1 MAAGEGTRMKSSLPK
16 VLHGICGMTMI
27 ERVLSVCPEGE
38 TPCVVVGHGRDE
50 VIAHVGDRARFFVQ
64 EQQHGTGHAVMMAK
78 QALIGHKGMTLVL
91 AADMPLL
98 TRSTVQA
105 LIEAATGKAAALLS
119 AIVEDPT
126 GYGRIL
132 RDDDGSVI
140 GIVEQKDATAAQR
153 AIREINASVY
163 CFDTQKLLSCLD
175 RLGCDN
181 AQNQY
186 YLTDCI
192 GMLAKANEPIAALIA
207 SEDECMGVNDRV
219 QLAYAQGVQ
228 RKRIN
233 AAHMK
238 NGVTIIDPAQTYIDE
253 QVAIGRDT
261 VIEAGAVLLGETK
274 IGEGCHITGNTRMT
288 NAVVGD
294 RVTVMHSVLADCIV
308 GCDVEIGPFANLR
321 PKTNIGDGCRIGD
334 FMELKNATIGA
345 GTKMAHLSYIGDAV
359 MGKDCNV
366 GCGVT
371 FANYDGMG
379 KFQTIV
385 GDNVFLGCNV
395 NLVAPVEVEDGAYIA
410 AGTTVTKRVSA
421 DALCIGRVS
430 QTEKPGWA
438 KDRREQGRLK

>member
-1 MAAGEGTRMKSSLPK
+1 
-16 VLHGICGMTMI
+16 
-27 ERVLSVCPEGE
+27 
-38 TPCVVVGHGRDE
+38 
-50 VIAHVGDRARFFVQ
+50 
-64 EQQHGTGHAVMMAK
+64 
-78 QALIGHKGMTLVL
+78 
-91 AADMPLL
+91 
-98 TRSTVQA
+98 
-105 LIEAATGKAAALLS
+105 
-119 AIVEDPT
+119 
-126 GYGRIL
+126 
-132 RDDDGSVI
+132 
-140 GIVEQKDATAAQR
+140 
-153 AIREINASVY
+153 
-163 CFDTQKLLSCLD
+163 
-175 RLGCDN
+175 
-181 AQNQY
+181 
-186 YLTDCI
+186 
-192 GMLAKANEPIAALIA
+192 
-207 SEDECMGVNDRV
+207 
-219 QLAYAQGVQ
+219 
-228 RKRIN
+228 
-233 AAHMK
+233 
-238 NGVTIIDPAQTYIDE
+238 
-253 QVAIGRDT
+253 
-261 VIEAGAVLLGETK
+261 
-274 IGEGCHITGNTRMT
+274 MT